1 MMMTKFNK
9 RTCEAPYLIFMGP
22 PGSGK
27 GTQAE
32 NLRSNF
38 RLVQLSTGNLFREHI
53 AKATPLGCKVKDILA
68 KGELV
73 PDDLTVAM
81 VIDRLAKPDT
91 IMGVVFDGF
100 PRTRDQ
106 AMALQNKL
114 EERGRC
120 ITAAIYFKVADDVIV
135 DRLSARRMCPKDG
148 TIYNLKSKPPASD
161 EVCDVCGTRLEMRED
176 DQPDVVRKRLQVYRE
191 QTEPLIDFYREQDML
206 VVIDASQS
214 ISEIESQLD
223 EWMPTFIYNA
233 N

>member
-1 MMMTKFNK
+1 MMMAKFNK

-32 NLRSNF
+32 KLRSNF

-53 AKATPLGCKVKDILA
+53 AKATPLGLKVKDILA
-68 KGELV
+68 KGDLV

-81 VIDRLAKPDT
+81 VIDRLSKPDT

-106 AMALQNKL
+106 AVALHNKL

-135 DRLSARRMCPKDG
+135 ERLSARRMCPRDG

-161 EVCDVCGTRLEMRED
+161 EICDVCGTRLEMRED
-176 DQPDVVRKRLQVYRE
+176 DKPEVVRKRLEVYRE

-214 ISEIESQLD
+214 ISETESQLD
-223 EWMPTFIYNA
+223 ELMPTFIYNA